1 MIADPRE
8 RNTRRAMVDDV
19 SFDALYPP
27 LIRRLSPTHWTP
39 VAVARRAAQLFR
51 DGGARR
57 ILDVGSGAGKFVLT
71 AAHAAP
77 DLFFVGIEQ
86 RRHLIAAARHVRSVL
101 GIANARFLHGDV
113 TRTTWSGFDGIY
125 FFNPF
130 GENLLAEHERIDSGV
145 ELSRTRFDDDV
156 LRSERGL
163 SAARVGTA
171 VVTYNGCG
179 GNVPSSYELAHK
191 EIVEGASLRLWI
203 QRLVI
208 DDGRVSAPTFMT
220 G

>member
-1 MIADPRE
+1 MI
-8 RNTRRAMVDDV
+8 DDIA
-19 SFDALYPP
+19 FDALYPP

-86 RRHLIAAARHVRSVL
+86 RRHLIEAARHVRSAL
-101 GIANARFLHGDV
+101 GIANARFFHGDV
-113 TRTTWSGFDGIY
+113 TRTTWSSFDGIY

-130 GENLLAEHERIDSGV
+130 GENLLAEHDRIDSAV
-145 ELSRTRFDDDV
+145 ELSQTRFDDDV

-163 SAARVGTA
+163 AAARVGTA

-179 GNVPSSYELAHK
+179 GNVPSSYKLAHK
-191 EIVEGASLRLWI
+191 EVVEGASLRLWI
-203 QRLVI
+203 QRPASDVERE
-208 DDGRVSAPTFMT
+208 GTPTFMA